1 MGALPQSNAWSTC
14 LGLTRFNP
22 LGGPNQSFVDMLTLR
37 AHHRNVL
44 TIARTV
50 AASLIAVFLSGPVAV
65 CAGWQATPEARMA
78 CCLEGDECSMH
89 SSEDPGGIATR
100 AVTQADADSC
110 CAASEQDDA
119 SPTEKSLVAVAAQPQ
134 ATHSILLLPPATPQ
148 AVAQYRRA
156 PDRIFDVPRNVLLSV
171 FLI

>member
-1 MGALPQSNAWSTC
+1 
-14 LGLTRFNP
+14 
-22 LGGPNQSFVDMLTLR
+22 MLTLR
-37 AHHRNVL
+37 AHHRNVV

-50 AASLIAVFLSGPVAV
+50 AAALTAVFVSGPVAV

-78 CCLEGDECSMH
+78 CCVEGVECSMH
-89 SSEDPGGIATR
+89 TSENRGGIETR

-119 SPTEKSLVAVAAQPQ
+119 SPTANWLVAAAQPQ
-134 ATHSILLLPPATPQ
+134 ATDSILLLPPTP
-148 AVAQYRRA
+148 APMAQYRRA
-156 PDRIFDVPRNVLLSV
+156 PDRIFDVSRNVLLSV